1 MTKYLSMVALS
12 MVAAML
18 PALAEDAVPYAYRP
32 PTAGETYLPGL
43 GDIMDAIQ
51 WRHHCHDFILL

>member
-18 PALAEDAVPYAYRP
+18 PALAEAIRHVGGTSASEESAVAVSFCR
-32 PTAGETYLPGL
+32 AG
-43 GDIMDAIQ
+43 
-51 WRHHCHDFILL
+51 

>member
-43 GDIMDAIQ
+43 GDIMDAI
-51 WRHHCHDFILL
+51 LMAPP